1 MRITIEPRDLSY
13 RQYTERIS
21 VTKFGHVNESNY
33 IHCKKCGV
41 IFDTA
46 ECQPHFY

>member
-1 MRITIEPRDLSY
+1 MRITIESRDLSY

-33 IHCKKCGV
+33 IIAIISKFGKTHV
-41 IFDTA
+41 FRIIYA
-46 ECQPHFY
+46 